1 MTNWLGTGT
10 RSHDKLGVMLQRLAG
25 LFVGLSIGAGVARD
39 FPSVGFW
46 LEKFGFVLGF
56 GLIAL
61 AHFRAKT
68 PSQDSVQLRTK

>member
-1 MTNWLGTGT
+1 MTNWMGTGT
-10 RSHDKLGVMLQRLAG
+10 KSYDKLGVALQRLAG
-25 LFVGLSIGAGVARD
+25 LFVGLSIGAELARA

-46 LEKFGFVLGF
+46 VEKFGFVLGF
-56 GLIAL
+56 GFIAL